1 MVQFVLKGALI
12 RAFEQ
17 MCGNLKFSGQYFLQ
31 P

>member
-1 MVQFVLKGALI
+1 MVQFVLEGALV

-17 MCGNLKFSGQYFLQ
+17 MCGNLKFSGRYSLQ